1 MFQGTAL
8 TVVAAVFS
16 VDDGLIFTNLYRSV
30 MVLTPDDL
38 LPSVY
43 MCLNRIA
50 PAYEGKELGIGDMVL
65 MKAIAQT
72 TGRYQYYATFCSPS
86 V

>member
-1 MFQGTAL
+1 
-8 TVVAAVFS
+8 
-16 VDDGLIFTNLYRSV
+16 
-30 MVLTPDDL
+30 MVLTPNDL

-65 MKAIAQT
+65 MKAISQT
-72 TGRYQYYATFCSPS
+72 TGRSLQVHNLGNDQPFGGQT
-86 V
+86 